1 VTEIKINWWACVSA
15 AHAGHVRV
23 LKWLVETD
31 PHSHRPHTPWAPEHS
46 PYVSKRMEEHTPLA
60 AAAGGHLHVLAY
72 VLEEYHLRDIIMMIR
87 TLD

>member
-1 VTEIKINWWACVSA
+1 
-15 AHAGHVRV
+15 
-23 LKWLVETD
+23 VETD